1 MKMVQTKP
9 AVKNSS
15 LELRARVVA
24 LRQAGISFV
33 EIKRQTGKDR
43 KFVYYWLKRA
53 EGRQL
58 LQDKKR
64 SGRPPKLDS
73 NDKKAITRL
82 TKSQWNRGSRTVTKI
97 LNGSNWLQEQGKSV
111 GRSTVL

>member
-1 MKMVQTKP
+1 MVQTKP

-15 LELRARVVA
+15 LELHARVVA
-24 LRQAGISFV
+24 LRQAGISFA

-43 KFVYYWLKRA
+43 KFVYYWLKKA

-58 LQDKKR
+58 LQDKC

-82 TKSQWNRGSRTVTKI
+82 TKS
-97 LNGSNWLQEQGKSV
+97 
-111 GRSTVL
+111 